1 MGISLLSRINHSLAS
16 PARRGARGGAV
27 DRSSGPPTPQLQCV
41 YQTADVNIHEPVVPT
56 FMSSLCTSTYCND
69 EIARPLPWPVGG
81 GGGQG
86 FRTNLKLIISVRT
99 RLTHWL
105 R

>member
-69 EIARPLPWPVGG
+69 ELARPLPWPAGG
-81 GGGQG
+81 GGVSR
-86 FRTNLKLIISVRT
+86 F
-99 RLTHWL
+99 
-105 R
+105 